1 MLRGGGGEGG
11 MDMSGIGFFSLS
23 YFQQVLTLF
32 CIFKKLCG
40 QQFCFFTKAVK
51 TPRILFII
59 WKECQKNE
67 VVKPKCIRSYALNA

>member
-1 MLRGGGGEGG
+1 MQ
-11 MDMSGIGFFSLS
+11 DFFSLN